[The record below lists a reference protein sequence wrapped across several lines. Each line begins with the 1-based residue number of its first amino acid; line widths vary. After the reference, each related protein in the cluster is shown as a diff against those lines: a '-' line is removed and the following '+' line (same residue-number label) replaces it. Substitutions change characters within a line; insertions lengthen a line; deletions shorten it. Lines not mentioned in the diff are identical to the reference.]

1 MSVALDVR
9 PALARGE
16 EPFTMIMEAARQ
28 VPAGDAL
35 ELTAPFEPVPL
46 YAVLARQGF
55 GHLTT
60 PQPAGDFTVRFVRT
74 SITPTATVGD
84 VHERYAD
91 TAGVFAAYGIDL
103 CCGGSKTLEFVSQ
116 AHGVELSRLLSEL
129 QQAAVQPR

>member
-16 EPFTMIMEAARQ
+16 EPFTMIMEAAQQ

-74 SITPTATVGD
+74 AITPAATVGD

-91 TAGVFAAYGIDL
+91 TASVFAAHGIDL
-103 CCGGSKTLEFVSQ
+103 CCGGGKTLEFAAK
-116 AHGVELSRLLSEL
+116 AHGVDLGRLLAEL
-129 QQAAVQPR
+129 QQAAVGEG